1 MGFRF
6 LPREFNF
13 FDLFDKQVDYAVE
26 AAVLFKEIA
35 AMGAVDAAFLTRMR
49 RSSTAGTTRPTAS
62 SSI

>member
-26 AAVLFKEIA
+26 AAGVLKEIA
-35 AMGAVDAAFLTRMR
+35 AMGAVDAAFLTRMGEIEHR
-49 RSSTAGTTRPTAS
+49 GDDATH
-62 SSI
+62 SII